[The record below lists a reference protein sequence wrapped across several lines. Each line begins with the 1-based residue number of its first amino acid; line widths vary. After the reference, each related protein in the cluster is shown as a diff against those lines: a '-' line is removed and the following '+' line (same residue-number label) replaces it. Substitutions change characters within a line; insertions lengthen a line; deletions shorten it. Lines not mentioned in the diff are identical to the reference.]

1 MKLLPGLN
9 LRLVTMILG
18 LVLFFSCK
26 STDGMKIAG
35 PGNTDSTSLSQ
46 DTVKSTTL
54 TLTVPLGD
62 LKELKSEVLS
72 GGYSTVIKPGLI
84 ISECTSRSEIEEN
97 FSSDNG
103 KLSEI
108 VLNSACTPG
117 YTVDINV
124 FCKHEGSS
132 SKSKCYTGRL
142 NITYN
147 QLSSFSKLDI
157 FTNLTKIDPDFAG
170 PGELSVPGEITN
182 KQIILEITGV
192 FKPKKN
198 DSQENE
204 IVNTENQNQSQES
217 SSENEQDNPPANLTL
232 DSFVN
237 PACLVQ
243 RLYLNFSAQAC
254 KSQPLREVPGFNI
267 ECSYF
272 SDSNLYPATS
282 RFQSVTINSTTYYP
296 RSVSDLTVLLSK
308 VESNLTIN
316 FLALTEFYRSTGRSF
331 ECKWT
336 KK

>member
-1 MKLLPGLN
+1 
-9 LRLVTMILG
+9 
-18 LVLFFSCK
+18 
-26 STDGMKIAG
+26 MKIAG

-46 DTVKSTTL
+46 DTIKSTTL

-62 LKELKSEVLS
+62 LKELKSEILN

-84 ISECTSRSEIEEN
+84 ISECTSRSEIEEK

-132 SKSKCYTGRL
+132 SKTKCYTGRL
-142 NITYN
+142 ITYN

-182 KQIILEITGV
+182 KQIVLEIAGV
-192 FKPKKN
+192 FKPKTTV
-198 DSQENE
+198 EEHGNE
-204 IVNTENQNQSQES
+204 IINTENQNQNQNQNQDQDQNQSQETS
-217 SSENEQDNPPANLTL
+217 TSNSQDLPPANLTL
-232 DSFVN
+232 DSFIN

-243 RLYLNFSAQAC
+243 RLYLNFSAQVC
-254 KSQPLREVPGFNI
+254 KSQPLREVPGFSI
-267 ECSYF
+267 DCSYF
-272 SDSNLYPATS
+272 TDSNLYPATS

-308 VESNLTIN
+308 VDSNLTIN
-316 FLALTEFYRSTGRSF
+316 FLALTEFYRSTGRNF